1 MNQTD
6 SSARRSLRRLLAL
19 AGGLAI
25 GITAIL
31 ALAVPASATG
41 GDHDKGGHK
50 PPKTTCTPKPPHSK
64 SPSPSPSASKSESA
78 SPSASPSAPASP
90 SSSVPPSSPVPGA
103 GGGGG
108 ELPVTGASIGTATG
122 IGAVLLAA
130 GAGLF
135 FALRR
140 RRIRFT
146 A

>member
-1 MNQTD
+1 VNVNQTD
-6 SSARRSLRRLLAL
+6 PSARRSLRRLLAL
-19 AGGLAI
+19 TGGLAI

-41 GDHDKGGHK
+41 DHGKGGHK
-50 PPKTTCTPKPPHSK
+50 SPKPTCSPSASK
-64 SPSPSPSASKSESA
+64 SPSESPSPSPTKSESA
-78 SPSASPSAPASP
+78 SPSASPSAPEESP
-90 SSSVPPSSPVPGA
+90 SATPSPVPGA
-103 GGGGG
+103 GGGGE
-108 ELPVTGASIGTATG
+108 ELPVTGASIGTAAG

-135 FALRR
+135 LALRR